1 MRDSWRNALAGLAA
15 ALALAGAIAAAAL
28 LAPERIAE
36 AYAIARGAARG
47 ALHELVVGNQLLSW
61 KFYALLGF
69 ILLLERLWPV
79 RPQQAPFSTAFV
91 HDCAWFV
98 FGACFIGAFMPF
110 VWSLLQRGCDTYLS
124 FLRVE
129 SIDLLPVAL
138 QIAIAV
144 LLGDFVR
151 WLHHLARHKITFFWS
166 FHTVHH
172 SQRDLNAFSDLRVH
186 PVERIIET
194 LVSFVPFFALN
205 PRTAF
210 PALAAWGAFGVWYAR
225 FYHGNVRTNLGPLR
239 YVLVTP
245 QSHRIHHSRRAE
257 HRDTNFGAI
266 FSIWDRLFGTQYRG
280 DDEYPETG
288 VDDPA
293 FPHEG
298 ELGLRPIAAALAR
311 QLAYPFQL
319 LSISARF
326 PLWQRGIEG
335 DLSD

>member
-1 MRDSWRNALAGLAA
+1 MFDSRRKTRAGLGA
-15 ALALAGAIAAAAL
+15 ALALAGAIAAAWL
-28 LAPERIAE
+28 LAPGWIAE
-36 AYAIARGAARG
+36 AYAIAQSTARG
-47 ALHELVVGNQLLSW
+47 ALHELVVGNQILSW
-61 KFYALLGF
+61 KFYALLGV

-79 RPQQAPFSTAFV
+79 RLQQAPFSNAFV
-91 HDCAWFV
+91 HDCVWFV
-98 FGACFIGAFMPF
+98 CGACFIGAVMPF
-110 VWSLLQRGCDTYLS
+110 VWSLLQRGGENYLA

-144 LLGDFVR
+144 ILGDFVR
-151 WLHHLARHKITFFWS
+151 WFHHVVRHKITLFWS

-210 PALAAWGAFGVWYAR
+210 PALAAWSAFGVWYAR

-239 YVLVTP
+239 YLLVTP

-266 FSIWDRLFGTQYRG
+266 FSIWDRLFGTYV
-280 DDEYPETG
+280 DPETVKEELSFGIGEEVPLVRLVIG
-288 VDDPA
+288 V
-293 FPHEG
+293 
-298 ELGLRPIAAALAR
+298 
-311 QLAYPFQL
+311 
-319 LSISARF
+319 
-326 PLWQRGIEG
+326 
-335 DLSD
+335 